1 MHCVFR
7 ELLALIIFAHTLHS
21 FASFQGS
28 YLVENLQK
36 QNDNDKRKNQKIKY
50 KGLLLWLTLR
60 TKTTTNLANSSCI
73 CYTNLFQIWISKVW
87 FHASGSVFL
96 KTWSQMY
103 TNCERCFIFPV
114 NLLPTGGENPT
125 PNIDM
130 SLCLLEKL
138 KETLLLCSFVFWH
151 QHVKMF

>member
-50 KGLLLWLTLR
+50 KGLLL
-60 TKTTTNLANSSCI
+60 
-73 CYTNLFQIWISKVW
+73 
-87 FHASGSVFL
+87 
-96 KTWSQMY
+96 
-103 TNCERCFIFPV
+103 
-114 NLLPTGGENPT
+114 
-125 PNIDM
+125 
-130 SLCLLEKL
+130 
-138 KETLLLCSFVFWH
+138 
-151 QHVKMF
+151 